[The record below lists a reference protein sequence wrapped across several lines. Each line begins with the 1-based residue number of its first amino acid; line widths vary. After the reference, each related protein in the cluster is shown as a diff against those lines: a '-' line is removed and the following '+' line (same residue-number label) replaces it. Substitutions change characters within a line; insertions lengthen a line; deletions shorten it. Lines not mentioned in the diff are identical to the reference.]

1 MDLDKAQLKFIQDWG
16 NLSTNW
22 GIKSAMG
29 RIHALLL
36 ISSDALCSDEVM
48 EELQMSRGNANMNL
62 KALENWKVIK
72 KVHKPGCR
80 KDYYAAEKDF
90 AKVFKYILEER
101 KKKEL
106 DPLLG
111 LLQEVNKVQPRCP
124 ESSEFCH
131 VTKELGRFASKADR
145 AIKVITSSGN
155 EWISKIMIR

>member
-1 MDLDKAQLKFIQDWG
+1 MDLNQAQTKFIQDWG
-16 NLSTNW
+16 NVSTNW

-36 ISSDALCSDEVM
+36 ISSDSLCADEVM
-48 EELQMSRGNANMNL
+48 EKLAMSRGSVNMNL
-62 KALENWKVIK
+62 KALENWKVVK
-72 KVHKPGCR
+72 KVHRPGCR

-90 AKVFKYILEER
+90 AKVFKFILQER

-111 LLQEVNKVQPRCP
+111 LLEEVEKVQPRCP
-124 ESSEFCH
+124 DSSEFCS
-131 VTKELGRFASKADR
+131 VTKELNRFAKKADH
-145 AIKVITSSGN
+145 ALNVMTSSGA